1 MTVLLPGVASGA
13 LVLAFVITLI
23 EMTEVAVLVLALGA
37 EETALRQA
45 AGGAVAGTAVVAV
58 VALLVGRAVSA
69 VPSQWLLVASA
80 IVLVG
85 FGVFLFRSTLRTYR
99 QSRALSTGGPPA
111 VRRPPVVHF
120 AGGFTVGAVESIETV
135 VVLIPLA
142 AAGQATAALVGA
154 VAGGAVLVVAV
165 VLLHERIRRL
175 KTAWLKL
182 GATALIFTYAVFWA
196 GEAVGVAWPFS
207 DLFLIPLFVLA
218 VLVLRGI
225 IALFV
230 RRSAPSA
237 SAPR

>member
-111 VRRPPVVHF
+111 VRRPPVVPF
-120 AGGFTVGAVESIETV
+120 AGGIT
-135 VVLIPLA
+135 
-142 AAGQATAALVGA
+142 VGA